1 MPAWSAWRSRGAAAL
16 AGHEVI
22 VAEAT
27 GGIGN
32 GVSSRNSEV
41 IHAGMYYPTGSLRA
55 RHCVRGRRMLYEFC
69 ASHGVPHK
77 KVGKLI
83 VAVDEKQTAKIE
95 GIAKQGEINGVEG
108 LEFLGGNSARAM
120 EPALYCVAALLSNE
134 TGIIDSHGFMLAL
147 EGDLEDRGGMIA
159 FNTPVEGLG
168 HTAQGWEVRFGGAE
182 AGTLMVDAVVNSAGL
197 GAQKLARATEGY
209 PEARVPRLVLAK
221 GNYFGFQGRP
231 AFSHLIYPA
240 PVEGGLGTH
249 VTLDMAGRMRFGPDV
264 EWLERESYTV
274 DAKRA
279 ESFYASVRT
288 YFPGLPDNSLVPDY
302 CGIRPKLT
310 GKGEPAADFLIDGPA
325 GHGLPRLV
333 NLFGIESPGL
343 TSALSIAEEVVG
355 QLRVEIQS
363 SGFVFEVRIGG
374 ASLPLAA
381 ACAAPLAVTC
391 RAACGSHCG
400 VAISAAFW
408 LSPVATMSP
417 GFTVG
422 SDATSIL
429 ASPNASLP
437 LQVQFGTIFSR

>member
-1 MPAWSAWRSRGAAAL
+1 MQVLVIGAGVVGLAIARATAL

-108 LEFLGGNSARAM
+108 LEFLGANSARAM
-120 EPALYCVAALLSNE
+120 EPALHCVSALLSNE

-159 FNTPVEGLG
+159 FNTKIERLAPSGS
-168 HTAQGWEVRFGGAE
+168 GWEVTFGGAE
-182 AGTLMVDAVVNSAGL
+182 AGTLVVDAVVNSAGL

-264 EWLERESYTV
+264 EWIEREHYDV

-279 ESFYASVRT
+279 ELFYASVRT

-310 GKGEPAADFLIDGPA
+310 AKGEPAADFLIDGPA
-325 GHGLPRLV
+325 DHGLPRLV

-355 QLRVEIQS
+355 QLE
-363 SGFVFEVRIGG
+363 
-374 ASLPLAA
+374 
-381 ACAAPLAVTC
+381 
-391 RAACGSHCG
+391 
-400 VAISAAFW
+400 
-408 LSPVATMSP
+408 
-417 GFTVG
+417 
-422 SDATSIL
+422 
-429 ASPNASLP
+429 
-437 LQVQFGTIFSR
+437 